1 MTAVYFVVQCYAWF
15 EFYISLLLGML
26 MCDNEFE
33 RKENKIQTKD
43 KGDP

>member
-1 MTAVYFVVQCYAWF
+1 MIAVYAVVQFYAWF
-15 EFYISLLLGML
+15 EFYFSLLLGML
-26 MCDNEFE
+26 MCDDEFE